1 VTSDLWTVLG
11 YDEVARGIAHSLAAS
26 DDIGLIDGPPGIG
39 KSGIAAGIAQLWE
52 EGGGSTAIAEGDR
65 FRSDVAF
72 YPLASKMS
80 GVQRWK
86 SLAPAVATVARA
98 GEVVVGTAGIITA
111 GVEALAKA
119 RRGRRRGRAPLLE
132 DAEQDV
138 LVQLERLGK
147 KQPLLLIAD
156 NLHWWDSRSL
166 EFLARLR
173 EPRMREAFPF
183 LNEMRMLAV
192 ETQEPYQTVA
202 NPRAHDALVGS
213 STTRRFKLQR
223 VPRDLFGDVLVA
235 LGAPAKPPHGVAE
248 HLWTLTG
255 GHLALARRCAKR
267 FATGEVEP
275 FGARDSEEFNRKL
288 LTDRIRALGTVGE
301 EALALLQ
308 VAAVWGHT
316 FSREEVACTVESDES
331 ETARLLRH
339 CRDEEV
345 VTLSNGEA
353 TFVHDIFRQY
363 FLSLA
368 TYDRTSVYERMSECL
383 ARFRPAEYDFRCIN
397 ALNAERLGEAAAFG
411 VQAALQRQRDGR
423 SWIELPRTILDAI
436 ERGGMT
442 PVVVTATAAL
452 ENLREYRFR
461 ACLNGLD
468 TLPHDI
474 PKRLL
479 AEADWIRAM
488 TLMSTRSER
497 DRATA
502 RSILGPW
509 MGYERH
515 EPEVGTRLMQVL
527 LYGLFHVRD
536 KDQGLALESRMR
548 QFLGER
554 AGYDRSAEDA
564 LYTLDRCSGGL
575 YPADISLIRI
585 REAACYYGADEGE
598 TALRRPVE
606 YYRCLVNLGATLVSN
621 ARHDEARDRHRD
633 LERLVEGYADG
644 VFPRLDLPRMN
655 NLIAEYRSVAVT
667 AAEAA
672 DRQRELAASPAVA
685 NDPFYAGNAL
695 AVYLA
700 LSGRG
705 AEAIEQFDRLEA
717 ELTASRVT
725 PEASMVYLIRAN
737 RCATRFCAGAVEP
750 CQREWSELAEVVA
763 QISYPS
769 RDIHIRRHEL
779 FAAVIAEGVPMS
791 PLHFDE
797 ALMVRTPAELG
808 PLWEHYGRG
817 FMLPAVEIWREN

>member
-1 VTSDLWTVLG
+1 MTSDLWTVLG
-11 YDEVARGIAHSLAAS
+11 YDGVARAIAHSLAS
-26 DDIGLIDGPPGIG
+26 THDIVLIDGPPGIG
-39 KSGIAAGIAQLWE
+39 KSGMAGGMAELWE
-52 EGGGSTAIAEGDR
+52 ASGGSTAMAEGDP

-72 YPLASKMS
+72 YPLAFTMS
-80 GVQRWK
+80 GLQRWK
-86 SLAPAVATVARA
+86 SLAPAVTSMARA
-98 GEVVVGTAGIITA
+98 GEAAVGTGGIITA

-138 LVQLERLGK
+138 LFQLERLGK

-166 EFLARLR
+166 EFLGRLR

-183 LNEMRMLAV
+183 LSEMRVLAV
-192 ETQEPYQTVA
+192 QTQEPYQAVA
-202 NPRAHDALVGS
+202 NPRAHDALIGS
-213 STTRRFKLQR
+213 SETRRFPLQR
-223 VPRDLFGDVLVA
+223 VPRELFGDVLVA
-235 LGAPAKPPHGVAE
+235 LGAPAKPAEGVVDD
-248 HLWTLTG
+248 LWTLTG
-255 GHLALARRCAKR
+255 GHLALAQRCAKR
-267 FATGEVEP
+267 LETGDVEP
-275 FGARDSEEFNRKL
+275 FKARDFEEFNRKL
-288 LTDRIRALGTVGE
+288 LTDRIRALGAVGKD
-301 EALALLQ
+301 ALALLQ

-316 FSREEVACTVESDES
+316 FRREEVMCTVESDEA

-345 VTLSNGEA
+345 VTLSNGQA

-363 FLSLA
+363 FLGLA
-368 TYDRTSVYERMSECL
+368 TYDKTSVYERMTDCL
-383 ARFRPAEYDFRCIN
+383 GRLRPAEYDFRCVN
-397 ALNAERLGEAAAFG
+397 ALNAERMREAAAFG

-442 PVVVTATAAL
+442 PVVATATAAL
-452 ENLREYRFR
+452 EHMREYRFR
-461 ACLNGLD
+461 ECLNVLD

-479 AEADWIRAM
+479 AEADYVRAM
-488 TLMSTRSER
+488 TLMSTRSEH
-497 DRATA
+497 DRESA
-502 RSILGPW
+502 RSILRAW
-509 MGYERH
+509 MGYERD
-515 EPEVGTRLMQVL
+515 EPELGTRLMQLL

-554 AGYDRSAEDA
+554 ADYDRSAEDA

-575 YPADISLIRI
+575 YPADISLIRVG
-585 REAACYYGADEGE
+585 EAVRYYGADAGQ
-598 TALRRPVE
+598 TLLRRPVE

-621 ARHDEARDRHRD
+621 ARHDEAREAHRD
-633 LERLVEGYADG
+633 LERLIDGYTAG
-644 VFPRLDLPRMN
+644 VFPRVDLPRMN
-655 NLIAEYRSVAVT
+655 NLIAEYRSGVVD
-667 AAEAA
+667 AAAA
-672 DRQRELAASPAVA
+672 AARQRELAASPAVA

-700 LSGRG
+700 LSGQH
-705 AEAIEQFDRLEA
+705 AEAVALFDRLDA
-717 ELTASRVT
+717 ELAASRVT

-737 RCATRFCAGAVEP
+737 RCATRFSAGAVEG
-750 CQREWSELAEVVA
+750 CESEWSELADVVVG
-763 QISYPS
+763 ISYPS

-779 FAAVIAEGVPMS
+779 LSAVIAQGASMS
-791 PLHFDE
+791 PADFDE
-797 ALMVRTPAELG
+797 SLLIRAPGEVG
-808 PLWEHYGRG
+808 PLWQHYGRG